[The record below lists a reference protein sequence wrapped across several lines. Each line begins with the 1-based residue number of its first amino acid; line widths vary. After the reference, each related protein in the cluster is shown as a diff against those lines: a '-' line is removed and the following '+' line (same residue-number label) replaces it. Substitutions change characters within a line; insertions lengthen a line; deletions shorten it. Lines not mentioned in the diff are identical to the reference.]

1 MTANVKVSR
10 ADVLDARAAKR
21 AHAESLGVT
30 EQFVSQLVDEF
41 YGRIREDDLL
51 GPIFA
56 ERISE
61 WPAHLERM
69 KSFWRSVLFN
79 SGEFAGNPMSKHI
92 EITGLEEHHFTRW
105 LDHFYATLRTLSSQP
120 ESIRLV
126 ADRARAI
133 ADSLLTGIAIGKT
146 GISGSTAGR
155 NLPHV

>member
-1 MTANVKVSR
+1 
-10 ADVLDARAAKR
+10 
-21 AHAESLGVT
+21 
-30 EQFVSQLVDEF
+30 
-41 YGRIREDDLL
+41 
-51 GPIFA
+51 
-56 ERISE
+56 
-61 WPAHLERM
+61 
-69 KSFWRSVLFN
+69 VLFN
-79 SGEFAGNPMSKHI
+79 SGEFAGNPMRKHI

-133 ADSLLTGIAIGKT
+133 ADSLLTGIAIDKT